1 MRGRPVHYVVG
12 VGILSRFFAT
22 GRDAFAAEARKI
34 ANRAPGVAEVRYDR
48 DDFALLVFRVGERR
62 PVQVF
67 LDNAYGEC
75 RGLPAG
81 QRRDHIARL
90 VRIMLT
96 PDQDDRTWE
105 GCKPRLRPVLR
116 PASFGQVGVTGMV
129 PPISRAAWPFL
140 RELVVVD
147 RPESMAYVA
156 PEQVVAWGVS
166 VDEVFAAARANLDE
180 IASRSLD
187 GDWPG
192 PDVLVR
198 MIDNGDGYY
207 TSLLLAPGWLARV
220 SARVGTPVI
229 AFVPDV
235 RTVMLCA
242 VPEAAGALA
251 KVYEVVKQEY
261 QEAVRSLSPVGYV
274 AADNGRVVP
283 YSTTVDG
290 RDRFAVRQA
299 EVMLAL
305 SEYGAQTSWLRRQYE
320 EAGVD
325 VFVASLVAA
334 SKPDEPPFTVANWT
348 DGITSL
354 LPEAQ
359 YISFVR
365 DGASGLVLVPWAAV
379 ATLVDLQPEPLLSPV
394 RYRVSDWPAPE
405 IMDRIRARALD

>member
-1 MRGRPVHYVVG
+1 

-22 GRDAFAAEARKI
+22 GKDAFANEARKI
-34 ANRAPGVAEVRYDR
+34 ASRAPGVAEVRYDR
-48 DDFALLVFRVGERR
+48 DDFALLVFRDGERR

-75 RGLPAG
+75 RGLRPA

-96 PDQDDRTWE
+96 PDQDDRSWE
-105 GCKPRLRPVLR
+105 GCRPRLRPVLR

-129 PPISRAAWPFL
+129 PPISRAALPFL

-156 PEQVVAWGVS
+156 PEQVVSWGVS
-166 VDEVFAAARANLDE
+166 VDEVFAAARANLEE

-187 GDWPG
+187 GEWPG

-207 TSLLLAPGWLARV
+207 TSLLLAPGWLAGV
-220 SARVGTPVI
+220 SARVGSPVI

-242 VPEAAGALA
+242 VPEVAGALA
-251 KVYEVVKQEY
+251 KIYDVVKQEY

-274 AADNGRVVP
+274 AADNGRVTP
-283 YSTTVDG
+283 YMTTVDG
-290 RDRFAVRQA
+290 RDRLAVRQA
-299 EVMLAL
+299 EVQLAL
-305 SEYGAQTSWLRRQYE
+305 AEYGAQTSWLRRQYE
-320 EAGVD
+320 DAGVD

-365 DGASGLVLVPWAAV
+365 NGSSGLLLVPWAAV
-379 ATLVDLQPEPLLSPV
+379 ASVIELEPEPLLSPV
-394 RYRVSDWPAPE
+394 RYRVGDWPASD
-405 IMDRIRARALD
+405 IMDRLRARALD

>member
-1 MRGRPVHYVVG
+1 VG
-12 VGILSRFFAT
+12 FLSRLFAT
-22 GRDAFAAEARKI
+22 GKDAFANEARKI
-34 ANRAPGVAEVRYDR
+34 ASRAPGVAEVRYDR
-48 DDFALLVFRVGERR
+48 DDFALLVFRDGERR

-75 RGLPAG
+75 RGLQSAA
-81 QRRDHIARL
+81 RREHIARL

-96 PDQDDRTWE
+96 PDQDDRSWE
-105 GCKPRLRPVLR
+105 GCRPRLRPVLR

-129 PPISRAAWPFL
+129 PPISRAALPFL

-156 PEQVVAWGVS
+156 PEQVGAWGVS
-166 VDEVFAAARANLDE
+166 VDEVFAAARANLEE

-187 GDWPG
+187 GEWPG

-207 TSLLLAPGWLARV
+207 TSLLLAPGWLAGV
-220 SARVGTPVI
+220 SARVGSPVI

-242 VPEAAGALA
+242 VPEVAGALA
-251 KVYEVVKQEY
+251 KIYDVVKQEY
-261 QEAVRSLSPVGYV
+261 QDAVRSLSPVGY
-274 AADNGRVVP
+274 AAGDNGRVVP
-283 YSTTVDG
+283 YVTTVDG

-299 EVMLAL
+299 EVQLAL
-305 SEYGAQTSWLRRQYE
+305 AEYGAQTSWLRRQYV

-334 SKPDEPPFTVANWT
+334 SKPDEPPFTVASWT
-348 DGITSL
+348 DGVTSL

-365 DGASGLVLVPWAAV
+365 NGSSGLLLVPWAAV
-379 ATLVDLQPEPLLSPV
+379 ASVLDLEPEPLLSPV
-394 RYRVSDWPAPE
+394 RYRVGDWPAPD
-405 IMDRIRARALD
+405 IMDRLRARALD

>member
-1 MRGRPVHYVVG
+1 VSVVG
-12 VGILSRFFAT
+12 FLSRFVT
-22 GRDAFAAEARKI
+22 GGRDAFAADARKI
-34 ANRAPGVAEVRYDR
+34 ASRAPGVAEVRYDR
-48 DDFALLVFRVGERR
+48 SEFALLVFRTGERR

-75 RGLPAG
+75 RGLKPA
-81 QRRDHIARL
+81 QRREQLARL

-96 PDQDDRTWE
+96 PDEEDRSWE
-105 GCKPRLRPVLR
+105 GCRARLRPVLR

-129 PPISRAAWPFL
+129 PPISRAALPFL
-140 RELVVVD
+140 RELIVVD

-156 PEQVVAWGVS
+156 PDQVVSWGVT
-166 VDEVFAAARANLDE
+166 VDEVYATARANLDE
-180 IASRSLD
+180 IARRSLD
-187 GDWPG
+187 GGDWPG
-192 PDVLVR
+192 PDVLIR

-207 TSLLLAPGWLARV
+207 TSLLLAPGWLAEV
-220 SARVGTPVI
+220 SARMGAPVV

-242 VPEAAGALA
+242 VPEAQGALA
-251 KVYEVVKQEY
+251 RIYDVVKQEY

-274 AADNGRVVP
+274 AGEDGRVAP
-283 YSTTVDG
+283 YATTVDG
-290 RDRFAVRQA
+290 RDRFAARQA

-305 SEYGAQTSWLRRQYE
+305 AEYGAQTSWLRRQYE

-334 SKPDEPPFTVANWT
+334 SKPDDPPFTVANWT

-359 YISFVR
+359 FISFVR
-365 DGASGLVLVPWAAV
+365 DGVSGLMLVPWGVV
-379 ATLVDLQPEPLLSPV
+379 ASLVDLRPEPLLSPV
-394 RYRVSDWPAPE
+394 RYRVGDWPAPE
-405 IMDRIRARALD
+405 IMDRLRARALD